1 MDGVLCYS
9 GYILDEEGKPALVIS
24 LMVNGATA
32 KTAVLRDT
40 LGGLI
45 EAML

>member
-1 MDGVLCYS
+1 
-9 GYILDEEGKPALVIS
+9 

-40 LGGLI
+40 LGALI
-45 EAML
+45 ETML